1 MKNSISKIEIFL
13 DAKQATDRLK
23 SLRQEVQELS
33 EEIKKTKEELNG
45 LEKKNNLTSDEESR
59 KTKLK
64 SELAA
69 KTETKQLKNAE
80 YLNAMKS
87 ANQFKASADEIRKST
102 LSQLQSSAKAT
113 RSILKEIWPS
123 DVTNIRNY
131 SNALSQIEQ
140 QTKLLSVGLTSV
152 KSAMRNLGSLN
163 LNQLNALK
171 DALEIKR
178 KTTDP
183 KSDEYTRAINS
194 LAKVKDRIREISP
207 EFMNLNNTLKN
218 LPSASI
224 QKLQSALTVLK
235 EKLNKTSDPQKLE
248 QLRAAIT
255 RVDRQIKITSS
266 DAGNINYVLKNL
278 NTAPVDALKRA
289 YKDLQVKIETSQR
302 GTREYIAATKNLRAI
317 DRQIQSSGDQWARQ
331 SSFIESA
338 KKRLV
343 SYVGVYLSFNAL
355 VAKTR
360 QLITASLSLSDSI
373 ADIQKVTKMTEQ
385 QVDGLSKALDHIDTR
400 SSQEQLHKLGYQ
412 AGLLGLSTQDDIIG
426 FVRAADQMN
435 WALKELGDDGA
446 VQLMKVAN
454 LMGEVQKTGGVEE
467 ALTRVGSAINE
478 LTANSA
484 ASAGPIVNFV
494 SRMGS
499 VGAICHYT
507 SADLVA
513 IGATLDALAVP
524 AERGG
529 TAMNKFMS
537 ALDTNLSSIAEK
549 LNFSSET
556 VKNMQE
562 SGHAMEAMLFVL
574 GKLKEQG
581 DGGMS
586 ALGPIFKDLGG
597 EGERL
602 KSVIASLVQ
611 HVDMLKDYSQISDL
625 AYEEGVSMLNEFN
638 IKNETAA
645 ATFARLGNTLKE
657 KFINSGFVRWLQT
670 VGKYLIDVNKYSER
684 HATLLNWLT
693 VLINILIARILFL
706 ASRSLISSVTSL
718 WQTLAFTVT
727 NLRNRIAA
735 VTADTTAT
743 NANTAALQR
752 NNAEQQKQNAL
763 LQAGSKVKGMG
774 IALFG
779 STLAS
784 AIALITAIYTIYQLI
799 DRLADAK
806 NMVDRIKDTAIN
818 EVNEE
823 MGTQAV
829 EAASLIGRIQ
839 DLNTELPK
847 LQNNT
852 KKYKEGTDEAK
863 EASKKY
869 NSALMEKHRLIRQ
882 ANSSYS
888 SYLGYQI
895 GETDNNRKLAQSI
908 RDVNRAL
915 QQKMALMIRDKM
927 MEKSSEALVEPMAD
941 AKDKLLV
948 RVRQMGAYISK
959 ERGSKGFYDKEYN
972 EETLRRFV
980 SYVTPT
986 VNRIVAQT
994 ATGSYHPN
1002 ELAAMFRNAIMSGM
1016 QQLIK
1021 EGRIKKEGET
1031 RGTLPAK
1038 TVDLV
1043 KKYNN
1048 VINGN
1053 YMDRT
1058 LGELWDAV
1066 KDVRETTKQAE
1077 ALVATTTEETAKNE
1091 KTDIMSQMKRIVS
1104 SLQELVGKTKK
1115 EKNPAAKED
1124 LQKQFQSGLG
1134 RLQELLNTYGTELA
1148 PKFKKT
1154 MQDQIKAFS
1163 KEKIMFPN
1171 LETYTPK
1178 EKPFDPN
1185 RLDEQPYEKTIAQ
1198 LKSFTEAMIHY
1209 KRGNVESEDK
1219 AKSLLE
1225 LKDNADMSPEA
1236 IRALYKNRIQII
1248 YKFLQKENVN
1258 HEGKLKDKDSSDKEE
1273 KEAKKAVKE
1282 QFKVLEA
1289 ILETFFS
1296 DLSKETTEAFINNN
1310 ITEKQKDVRLS
1321 AISQN
1326 KSLAKAN
1333 LYSVILGEK
1342 PMYKNTV
1349 DLSTIFNDVDITPL
1363 ADTIS
1368 KYVKSDEEFG
1378 KMRSQAEVD
1387 ALNITAQNLVNMQKL
1402 LNRRDYEQQAFDKT
1416 SESVVEWGLLKD
1428 SDKEGLNRFVNMLT
1442 IIARLPKLISK
1453 EDLEKIFPKDDVL
1466 SNRDYLKSLA
1476 SPETQKAIEE
1486 PDLSKLSGKDAKIRD
1501 MWDNSYGGSFF
1512 VQHGSV
1518 DNYDQQMDVL
1528 LTIIE
1533 NFRNDLIEA
1542 DKKKNDQNTKN
1553 ANEIWKPKKDEF
1565 NQKMQEAEGK
1575 RGVMSSLKDLGIV
1588 SDETMEDYDMA
1599 ILQQKIQYQYEY
1611 INALKEG
1618 GADAFDAQQKLYE
1631 LQTELDQK
1639 DMERTKNKLSHYKEY
1654 TDAIVSFSESMGE
1667 AAVGEVED
1675 RKEAAKQLLRSLG
1688 ETSKKLIMIWV
1699 KEQLTKAMLDKQGTN
1714 TKAAEVGK
1722 QLLLDESQTTAEV
1735 ATGIARGGAKEVGR
1749 LGVAG
1754 IALMA
1759 VISAALGAV
1768 LSYAIA
1774 KVTKAKSV
1782 ANSSTGSASS
1792 NVAAGMLTYADGN
1805 YPVLGSDGVVYNARR
1820 VDRWKTGV
1828 YKGAHY
1834 GIIAEKKPEL
1844 IVDGNTTQK
1853 MMTMRPDLYA
1863 QILSLATDTRPQRMK
1878 TYAEGNLPIVITQN
1892 NSVDQDTVASL
1903 QRTMAATAAVIDNL
1917 SLQLQKG
1924 ISISPY
1930 GENGAV
1936 RQMQKSSAWMAK
1948 HGLI

>member
-69 KTETKQLKNAE
+69 KTETKQVKNAE

-140 QTKLLSVGLTSV
+140 QTKLLSVGLTGV
-152 KSAMRNLGSLN
+152 KSAMGNLGSLN

-183 KSDEYTRAINS
+183 KSDEYTKAINS
-194 LAKVKDRIREISP
+194 LAKVKERIREISP

-235 EKLNKTSDPQKLE
+235 EKLNKTSDPQKME

-278 NTAPVDALKRA
+278 KTAPVDALKRA
-289 YKDLQVKIETSQR
+289 YKDLQAKIETSQR

-317 DRQIQSSGDQWARQ
+317 NRQIQSSGDQWARQ

-355 VAKTR
+355 VAKMR
-360 QLITASLSLSDSI
+360 QIITDSLSLSDSI

-586 ALGPIFKDLGG
+586 ALAPIFKDLGG

-735 VTADTTAT
+735 VMADTAAT

-799 DRLADAK
+799 YRLADAK
-806 NMVDRIKDTAIN
+806 NMVDSFKDSATK

-823 MGTQAV
+823 MGAQ
-829 EAASLIGRIQ
+829 AASASVLIGRIQ

-847 LQNNT
+847 LKQNT
-852 KKYKEGTDEAK
+852 KKYKEGTQEA
-863 EASKKY
+863 EDASKKY
-869 NSALMEKHRLIRQ
+869 NAVLMEKHRLIRQ
-882 ANSSYS
+882 ANSNYS
-888 SYLGYQI
+888 SYMGYQI
-895 GETDNNRKLAQSI
+895 KETDNNRRLADSM
-908 RDVNRAL
+908 RDINRAL
-915 QQKMALMIRDKM
+915 QQKIALMIKERM
-927 MEKSSEALVEPMAD
+927 MSKAGEALAEPAEQTRKNLEELVGKAVEP
-941 AKDKLLV
+941 KIGYHFS
-948 RVRQMGAYISK
+948 Q
-959 ERGSKGFYDKEYN
+959 
-972 EETLRRFV
+972 TLRYR
-980 SYVTPT
+980 
-986 VNRIVAQT
+986 
-994 ATGSYHPN
+994 
-1002 ELAAMFRNAIMSGM
+1002 
-1016 QQLIK
+1016 
-1021 EGRIKKEGET
+1021 
-1031 RGTLPAK
+1031 
-1038 TVDLV
+1038 DV
-1043 KKYNN
+1043 KKRVTELTAPTINSIISSISTGEYQPNTMKAKLQSAIWN
-1048 VINGN
+1048 ALKQMVGHELTKQDYDAYSRSTLNGN
-1053 YMDRT
+1053 LPYMQDFA
-1058 LGELWDAV
+1058 LSVKPLAQAV
-1066 KDVRETTKQAE
+1066 KDYKKTAELANALGEKASQLQTQDEQEEVAKQ
-1077 ALVATTTEETAKNE
+1077 
-1091 KTDIMSQMKRIVS
+1091 MRRIVGD
-1104 SLQELVGKTKK
+1104 LRELINKTKK
-1115 EKNPAAKED
+1115 EKSQPVKE
-1124 LQKQFQSGLG
+1124 QYAQTYQSSLG

-1171 LETYTPK
+1171 QETYTPK

-1185 RLDEQPYEKTIAQ
+1185 RLDEQPYTNTIAQ
-1198 LKSFTEAMIHY
+1198 LKRLTEAMIHY
-1209 KRGNVESEDK
+1209 KRGNVQSEDTAK
-1219 AKSLLE
+1219 ALLK

-1273 KEAKKAVKE
+1273 KEAKKAAKE

-1296 DLSKETTEAFINNN
+1296 NLSKETTEAFINNN

-1342 PMYKNTV
+1342 PLYKNTV

-1363 ADTIS
+1363 AETIS

-1428 SDKEGLNRFVNMLT
+1428 SDKEGLNRFVNLLT

-1453 EDLEKIFPKDDVL
+1453 ESLEKIFPKDDVL
-1466 SNRDYLKSLA
+1466 SDRNYLKSLA

-1486 PDLSKLSGKDAKIRD
+1486 PDLSKLSAKDAKTRD

-1512 VQHGSV
+1512 VKHGSV
-1518 DNYDQQMDVL
+1518 DNYNQQMDVL

-1533 NFRNDLIEA
+1533 NYRNDLIEA

-1565 NQKMQEAEGK
+1565 NQKMQEAEGQ